1 MSETPSAVA
10 RRAVLVVDDLKDI
23 RTLATLALKGAGF
36 EVLTAASS
44 PEALEVV
51 ARHAGPI
58 DLLLADVGLP
68 GMPGGELSR
77 RLAQARPGMRRLLCS
92 GHSRDE
98 LVQSGQ
104 IEAGVPFLPKPFLI
118 RDLVAKVRE
127 VLSAESRGPALPP
140 ARPREVTVGP

>member
-1 MSETPSAVA
+1 MSEPASAVVP
-10 RRAVLVVDDLKDI
+10 RAVLVVDDLKDI
-23 RTLATLALKGAGF
+23 RTLASLALKSAGF

-68 GMPGGELSR
+68 GMTGGELSR
-77 RLAQARPGMRRLLCS
+77 RLAQTRPGMCRLLCS
-92 GHSRDE
+92 GHSRED
-98 LVQSGQ
+98 LVRSGQ

-140 ARPREVTVGP
+140 LRPRDLAAGS